1 MKKLIVIIGMLALLA
16 NFLFGV
22 LISIYDNFNVGLNSG
37 VIVINAILLYLTVAM
52 KLKDGY
58 KVSLSGLFGFM
69 AIVEF
74 VICLFSPAR
83 IGDNIHLIVVITLL
97 MVESVILMVA
107 KYVSNNLKR
116 ND

>member
-1 MKKLIVIIGMLALLA
+1 MLALLA

-22 LISIYDNFNVGLNSG
+22 LISIYDNFNVGLNCG
-37 VIVINAILLYLTVAM
+37 IIIINVILLYLTVVT

-83 IGDNIHLIVVITLL
+83 IEDNIYLTVVIIIL
-97 MVESVILMVA
+97 MVKSVILMVS

>member
-37 VIVINAILLYLTVAM
+37 VIIINSILLYLTVAM

-69 AIVEF
+69 AIVEY
-74 VICLFSPAR
+74 VACLFAP
-83 IGDNIHLIVVITLL
+83 IGVENNVILIVGVI
-97 MVESVILMVA
+97 ILFLEILILICAGILTNKTM
-107 KYVSNNLKR
+107 
-116 ND
+116 

>member
-22 LISIYDNFNVGLNSG
+22 LVSIYDNFNVGLNSG
-37 VIVINAILLYLTVAM
+37 VIINSILLYLTVAM

-69 AIVEF
+69 AIVEY
-74 VICLFSPAR
+74 VACLFAP
-83 IGDNIHLIVVITLL
+83 IGVENNVILIVGVI
-97 MVESVILMVA
+97 ILFLEILILICAGILTNKTM
-107 KYVSNNLKR
+107 
-116 ND
+116 